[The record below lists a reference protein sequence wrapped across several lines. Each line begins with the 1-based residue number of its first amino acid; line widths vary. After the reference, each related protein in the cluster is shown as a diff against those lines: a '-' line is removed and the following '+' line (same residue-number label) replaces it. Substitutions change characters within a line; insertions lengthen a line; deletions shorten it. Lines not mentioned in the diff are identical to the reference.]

1 MEKGSNVK
9 PFGDILVFMNS
20 ISKPKILIMDTPFNL
35 GSESDP
41 PRIYLSFGAMYLMT
55 SLRRAGFSPVFYD
68 PKISGKKNKLKGIF
82 YVGDT
87 FSEIEK
93 KIRKEAPNILA
104 VTNLFSKDFNN
115 AVEICK
121 RTKKINKDIVTVV
134 GGPHATTLP
143 KDFLAE
149 RSVDIVA
156 IGEGEETIVELMRW
170 VAGKMKLSDVR
181 GIAYRSKNQSP
192 VFNRSRPNIDD
203 MDKIGFPDFS
213 CVDLNTYFTI
223 NTKGLGPRPLGGQG
237 KKPFSIETSRGCPYQ
252 CFFCAARN
260 VAGLRF
266 RPISAKKVLAH
277 IKELVD
283 NYGVDYISFEDDNIS
298 FDRKRFERIVDG
310 LLKFD
315 KKLHWGTPNGVRAD
329 TILDKRLLKKVKKS
343 GCQYLTV
350 GVESGNQEFL
360 NKVVNKRL
368 DLKVIRKLAKMCSE
382 VDLPLNAFF
391 IIGFPDEK
399 KSQIQDTLNFAL
411 EMHRSYGLYPFVN
424 FAIPI
429 RGTKMYDICK
439 EKGYLVENIT
449 SKSLAE
455 SSSFRGK
462 GKITTPEFTP
472 GMLSE
477 LMKDFNGKIFRSSL
491 WRATKSP
498 RVALRYANY
507 AVKNFSHFKR
517 YIFG

>member
-1 MEKGSNVK
+1 MK
-9 PFGDILVFMNS
+9 S
-20 ISKPKILIMDTPFNL
+20 IAKPKVLIVDTPFNL

-55 SLRRAGFSPVFYD
+55 ALKRAGYAPVFYD
-68 PKISGKKNKLKGIF
+68 PKVSGKKNKNKGVY

-87 FSEIEK
+87 FYEIEK
-93 KIRKEAPNILA
+93 RIRKERPDILA

-115 AVEICK
+115 AVEVCK
-121 RTKKINKDIVTVV
+121 RAKKVDRRIVTIV
-134 GGPHATTLP
+134 GGPHATALP

-149 RSVDIVA
+149 RVVDLVA
-156 IGEGEETIVELMRW
+156 IGEGEETIVDVMRC
-170 VAGKMKLSDVR
+170 VEGKMKLADVR
-181 GIAYRSKNQSP
+181 GVAHRKSGGSL
-192 VFNRSRPNIDD
+192 VFNDARPNIQD
-203 MDKIGFPDFS
+203 MDKIGFPDFGD
-213 CVDLNTYFTI
+213 VDLKRYFTI
-223 NTKGLGPRPLGGQG
+223 NAKGLGPRPLGQG
-237 KKPFSIETSRGCPYQ
+237 KRPFSVETSRGCPYQ

-266 RPISAKKVLAH
+266 RPISAEKVLKHAQ
-277 IKELVD
+277 ELVEK
-283 NYGVDYISFEDDNIS
+283 YGVDYISFEDDNIS
-298 FDRKRFERIVDG
+298 FDRKRFEKIIDG
-310 LLKFD
+310 LLHF
-315 KKLHWGTPNGVRAD
+315 KKKILWGTPNGVRAD
-329 TILDKRLLKKVKKS
+329 TILDKRLLRKIKRS

-360 NKVVNKRL
+360 NSVVNKRL
-368 DLKVIRKLAKMCSE
+368 DLNVIRKLAKMCAE

-399 KSQIQDTLNFAL
+399 RAQIIDTLNFAL
-411 EMHRSYGLYPFVN
+411 EMHREYGMYPFVN

-462 GKITTPEFTP
+462 GKIITPEFTP
-472 GMLSE
+472 EVLST
-477 LMKDFNGKIFRSSL
+477 LMKEFNGRIFRNSL
-491 WRATKSP
+491 WRAVKSP
-498 RVALRYANY
+498 KVAFRYTTY
-507 AVKNFSHFKR
+507 ALKNFSHFKR
-517 YIFG
+517 YVFG